1 MRHADRLGARN
12 AVILDEDGS
21 TQLRDMSSG
30 EQREIDAA
38 ELVEELVA
46 R

>member
-1 MRHADRLGARN
+1 MRHADRLGAPK
-12 AVILDEDGS
+12 ALILDESGS
-21 TQLRDMSSG
+21 IQLRDMSSG
-30 EQREIDAA
+30 EQREIEVA